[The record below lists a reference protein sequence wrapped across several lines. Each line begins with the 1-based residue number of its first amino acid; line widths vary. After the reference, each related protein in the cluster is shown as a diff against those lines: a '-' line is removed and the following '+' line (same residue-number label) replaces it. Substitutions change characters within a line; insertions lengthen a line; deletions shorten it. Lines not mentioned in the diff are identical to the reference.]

1 LRSTDPSFEDSET
14 ILRSNHLFF
23 VTLIEN
29 FHKHQKYLES
39 LNRSNNVS
47 AINANNFKKTIFGT
61 FMKMPEQWRNVSGL
75 KKGFEV
81 SKEVNELLISRIS
94 PAMSSSSRRTASF
107 VSSSTSI
114 PSSPTYSE
122 MNSTQYSSNGWLK
135 LTGAEA
141 AA

>member
-1 LRSTDPSFEDSET
+1 
-14 ILRSNHLFF
+14 